1 MSSRSSAFDSA
12 RRPAIRQMVRL
23 SRRSVLR
30 ADIGDSRV
38 AGSADVDE
46 VHDEDERLA
55 GSDRTTRA
63 AVAVR
68 EVRRDDELAAAAD
81 LHADDALVPAGDDA
95 TGAEGEVERVA

>member
-12 RRPAIRQMVRL
+12 RRPAIKQMVRL

-30 ADIGDSRV
+30 ADMGDSRMV
-38 AGSADVDE
+38 GSADVDE

-55 GSDRTTRA
+55 RSDRTTRA

-68 EVRRDDELAAAAD
+68 EVRRDDQLTSTAD
-81 LHADDALVPAGDDA
+81 LHADDALVPARDDA
-95 TGAEGEVERVA
+95 AGSQR